1 MMRLVSQVAAV
12 TWIGLASL
20 PRRAGLSVATV
31 GSVGIV
37 VGVLLGFQSMGTGF
51 QKTVEGSGS
60 ETVAVITR
68 SGSQSELNSVIGR
81 EQVNLISD
89 APGIARVGDR
99 PLVSAE
105 LYVVVDAIKKS
116 SNTEVN
122 MPLRGIAAEGAMV
135 RDNIEIVEGRM
146 FTPGTTEIVVGRG
159 VLEQFT
165 GFEMGRT
172 VRLGT
177 GTWTVVGVFTAQG
190 TVFDSELWADARVV
204 QSQFNRGS
212 SFQTVRAQ
220 LATPGD
226 VSAIQSYIEN
236 DPRLRLDVATEKDY
250 FSVQSSGTVTLINL
264 VAYPISIIMA
274 LGALAG
280 ALNTMYT
287 SVAARARDIA
297 TLRAIGYGGFSA
309 FAGTLAESLLL
320 ALIGGVIGS
329 LVAFVTLDGLSA
341 STLGGSFT
349 QVVFA
354 FELSPQL
361 IGQGAILA
369 LIIGLIGGVFPA
381 WRAARLPVAVAF
393 SNA

>member
-146 FTPGTTEIVVGRG
+146 FTPGTTEIVVGQG

-250 FSVQSSGTVTLINL
+250 FSAQSSGTVTLINV

-361 IGQGAILA
+361 IGQGAVLA
-369 LIIGLIGGVFPA
+369 LIIGLIGGIFPA